1 MLPNDPMMLLSIVNT
16 RLRDRYESLESL
28 CEDLDE
34 DGECICCKLAE
45 LGYLYD
51 KELNRFV

>member
-1 MLPNDPMMLLSIVNT
+1 MLPNDPMMLLSIINT
-16 RLRDRYESLESL
+16 RLRDQYESLEML

>member
-1 MLPNDPMMLLSIVNT
+1 MLPNDPMMLLSIINT
-16 RLRDRYESLESL
+16 RLRDQYESLETL

-34 DGECICCKLAE
+34 DSECICCKLAA

>member
-1 MLPNDPMMLLSIVNT
+1 MLPNDPMMLLSIINT
-16 RLRDRYESLESL
+16 RLRDQYESLETL

-34 DGECICCKLAE
+34 DGECICCKLAA